1 MSAETQDSMSELVYL
16 FVDGETTSAQ
26 EEILFNNM
34 AGNPD
39 LQQELQEAI
48 LIRSTLEQDCSALAV
63 PPETTAAIF
72 QKAGFSLP
80 GTSSGL
86 TVGSLIGSATQFLR
100 SVAIP
105 TACAVGG
112 AVITTL
118 FFMSK
123 SDDSTI
129 NNLLVDGTQSKIGNQ
144 YSTPVLVSNSNADT
158 HTLQVPPLIPSQS
171 AKNISSVFTP
181 NKGGSENINNEDD
194 ALLHNGNIDEQNYNN
209 NETEEQNSLSAVSV
223 ENTHYRKTLNTP
235 ISFSAM
241 SPARSL
247 ESSESGFKNLLTE
260 TKTMPIVLSMRG
272 FTNITTMPNV
282 GKGIPNNEFDN
293 MIVSLG
299 YNINDNVTIGL
310 EGGSER
316 LQYYTFE
323 NGKNN
328 KATLHNSI
336 MWLGSYYRQ
345 HFPLLEFSDI
355 LPYAQ
360 VSLGGTLSGPT
371 GRLIAGLRWKPDT
384 RISLS
389 AGVEGNAFLYQ
400 NSAEWYSVRTL
411 GFMYQVDVNF

>member
-129 NNLLVDGTQSKIGNQ
+129 HNLLANDTHPKSDNQ
-144 YSTPVLVSNSNADT
+144 YSTSVLVSNADT
-158 HTLQVPPLIPSQS
+158 HTLQVAPLIPSQS

-181 NKGGSENINNEDD
+181 SKGGSENINNEDD
-194 ALLHNGNIDEQNYNN
+194 ALLHKGNIDEQNVNN
-209 NETEEQNSLSAVSV
+209 NETEEQNSLNPVSV
-223 ENTHYRKTLNTP
+223 KNTHYKKTLNTP
-235 ISFSAM
+235 TSFSAI
-241 SPARSL
+241 SHARSL
-247 ESSESGFKNLLTE
+247 ESSESGLKNLFSETE
-260 TKTMPIVLSMRG
+260 TMPIVLSMRG
-272 FTNITTMPNV
+272 FTNITTVPNV
-282 GKGIPNNEFDN
+282 GKSIPNNEFDN
-293 MIVSLG
+293 IIVSLG
-299 YNINDNVTIGL
+299 YNLNDNVTIGL

-336 MWLGSYYRQ
+336 MWLGGYYKQ

-371 GRLIAGLRWKPDT
+371 GRLLAGLRWKPDT